1 MKSNSN
7 YLNTLITLWILSS
20 LLSLTACQPQRK
32 SEDRPGVAGN
42 VYSDGSLIVT
52 RGFINGTFL
61 DIEIGQ
67 FETVNVDPSI
77 FSYTN
82 GTGYSYNPLYNFNAL
97 QFGIAINGSAKL
109 FATPFLTGPQNSLGN
124 TGINSMT
131 ADTWD
136 LMEIRYQARCL
147 TADCEIHYLNVII
160 LQNNS
165 AKQIGIKRSRS
176 QNLTLSVIESS
187 GAIEAMKTTEQLI
200 SDLNL
205 LK

>member
-1 MKSNSN
+1 
-7 YLNTLITLWILSS
+7 
-20 LLSLTACQPQRK
+20 
-32 SEDRPGVAGN
+32 
-42 VYSDGSLIVT
+42 
-52 RGFINGTFL
+52 
-61 DIEIGQ
+61 
-67 FETVNVDPSI
+67 
-77 FSYTN
+77 
-82 GTGYSYNPLYNFNAL
+82 
-97 QFGIAINGSAKL
+97 
-109 FATPFLTGPQNSLGN
+109 
-124 TGINSMT
+124 MT

-165 AKQIGIKRSRS
+165 AKQVGIKRSRS